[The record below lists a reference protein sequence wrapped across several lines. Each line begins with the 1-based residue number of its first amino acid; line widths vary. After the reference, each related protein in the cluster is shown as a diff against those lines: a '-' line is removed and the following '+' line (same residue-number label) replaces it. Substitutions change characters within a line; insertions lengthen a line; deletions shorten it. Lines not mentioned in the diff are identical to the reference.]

1 MGLAVPC
8 HAHAGLR
15 IVDFDRFADFY
26 TGYWDFHL
34 GELGISV
41 NLAIFSGIF
50 CGFVITGMG
59 FFRGMR
65 FLGIFIPL
73 IGDSS
78 KSGDFYPLNFLG
90 MGIFRGWR
98 FFSWDGIFHQKGH
111 L

>member
-15 IVDFDRFADFY
+15 IVDFDRFGDFY
-26 TGYWDFHL
+26 TGYWDFDL

-50 CGFVITGMG
+50 CGFVFG
-59 FFRGMR
+59 GMR

-78 KSGDFYPLNFLG
+78 KSEDFYPKGLE
-90 MGIFRGWR
+90 IF
-98 FFSWDGIFHQKGH
+98 IP
-111 L
+111 